1 MVQKSHSQPPFGCF
15 RKPVNN
21 EIFTISTGEFAGFLV
36 AINSMYCFVNS
47 ILWSQRWRVIT
58 NGLGEKF
65 SGRIRDGRGAAQQSG
80 KSQVIGFGF
89 SVRNWEWQWPKLAG
103 GNSKIFLFSSL
114 IWGRWTHF
122 DEYFSIGLKPPT
134 RKAWWKEIQQ
144 MGGPLA
150 MSQLLVATKLVKR
163 SSRSWVA
170 KTWAKIPM
178 FTIGILGWLWWT
190 LDGGLRS
197 IWWIR
202 KEKLFNEFRGF
213 HVVLAIVFFQKRF

>member
-103 GNSKIFLFSSL
+103 GNSKIFYFHPLFGEDEPIL
-114 IWGRWTHF
+114 TNIFQLGWNHQPEKHDERKFNRWAGPLQWVN
-122 DEYFSIGLKPPT
+122 YWWPPS
-134 RKAWWKEIQQ
+134 WWKGVPEVGWQKH
-144 MGGPLA
+144 GRKFPC
-150 MSQLLVATKLVKR
+150 SQLEF
-163 SSRSWVA
+163 WVD
-170 KTWAKIPM
+170 
-178 FTIGILGWLWWT
+178 F
-190 LDGGLRS
+190 DG
-197 IWWIR
+197 
-202 KEKLFNEFRGF
+202 
-213 HVVLAIVFFQKRF
+213 H